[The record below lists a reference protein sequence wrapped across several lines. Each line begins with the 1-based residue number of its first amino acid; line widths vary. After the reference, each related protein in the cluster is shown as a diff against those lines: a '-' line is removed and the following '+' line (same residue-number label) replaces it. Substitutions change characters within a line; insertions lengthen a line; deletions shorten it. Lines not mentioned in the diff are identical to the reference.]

1 MFFDPFHVYLLPYGR
16 EQGEITGRLDRDIRR
31 INRTKDA
38 QNLPHNFVAVVD
50 YSGPYCR
57 SKGAFD
63 NYPAVKSH
71 FLDLSKKLHGS
82 PITPDSFP
90 VLILEMDIYYICIV
104 QTFIMFSFEPF

>member
-16 EQGEITGRLDRDIRR
+16 EQGEITGRLDRDVRR
-31 INRTKDA
+31 IYRTKDA
-38 QNLPHNFVAVVD
+38 QDLPHNFIAVVD
-50 YSGPYCR
+50 YPGPNQR

-82 PITPDSFP
+82 PITPDSYP
-90 VLILEMDIYYICIV
+90 VLILEMEIYYISVV
-104 QTFIMFSFEPF
+104 QTFIRFLFRPF